1 MPSTGYLMSTSKDQ
15 SPFQYWL
22 PLEDIDALCRN
33 GSTVIKR
40 SVWSAYTP
48 WIASTSDKMKFRAV
62 FAILSFLSTGH
73 ARDQVE
79 VTAVGAVQ
87 PHLHA
92 HTVMRSEG
100 HPSSL
105 VGIRAH
111 ERAEGEPE
119 TAETTVTTVAAETT
133 AATTGAETTA
143 GATVAPTTGAP
154 TTAATTTTTTTTEKV
169 ELDSDGSR
177 KPTTRTIVVTNI
189 EVQTATVVFTE
200 QPSTTTSTTS
210 TSTTNTTT
218 TTTELKASSSRCG
231 MGALGLLMAL
241 KLFAFPA
248 CLTFQ
253 T

>member
-1 MPSTGYLMSTSKDQ
+1 
-15 SPFQYWL
+15 
-22 PLEDIDALCRN
+22 
-33 GSTVIKR
+33 
-40 SVWSAYTP
+40 
-48 WIASTSDKMKFRAV
+48 MKFRGV
-62 FAILSFLSTGH
+62 FTILSFLSTGH

-79 VTAVGAVQ
+79 VSAAVGAVQ

-92 HTVMRSEG
+92 HVVMRSEGLQG

-111 ERAEGEPE
+111 ERAEKDEPE
-119 TAETTVTTVAAETT
+119 TAETTVAAETT
-133 AATTGAETTA
+133 AAAITTGAETTA
-143 GATVAPTTGAP
+143 GATTAAPTTGAP

-218 TTTELKASSSRCG
+218 TTELKASSSRCG
-231 MGALGLLMAL
+231 DGV
-241 KLFAFPA
+241 
-248 CLTFQ
+248 
-253 T
+253 

>member
-1 MPSTGYLMSTSKDQ
+1 
-15 SPFQYWL
+15 
-22 PLEDIDALCRN
+22 
-33 GSTVIKR
+33 
-40 SVWSAYTP
+40 
-48 WIASTSDKMKFRAV
+48 MKFRGV
-62 FAILSFLSTGH
+62 FTILSFLSTGH

-79 VTAVGAVQ
+79 VSAVGAVQ

-92 HTVMRSEG
+92 HVVMRSEGLQG

-111 ERAEGEPE
+111 ERAEKEEPE
-119 TAETTVTTVAAETT
+119 TAETTVAAETT
-133 AATTGAETTA
+133 AAAITTGAETTA
-143 GATVAPTTGAP
+143 GATTAAPTTGAP
-154 TTAATTTTTTTTEKV
+154 TTAATTTTTTTEKV

-231 MGALGLLMAL
+231 MGAVGLLMAL
-241 KLFAFPA
+241 KLFA
-248 CLTFQ
+248 
-253 T
+253 